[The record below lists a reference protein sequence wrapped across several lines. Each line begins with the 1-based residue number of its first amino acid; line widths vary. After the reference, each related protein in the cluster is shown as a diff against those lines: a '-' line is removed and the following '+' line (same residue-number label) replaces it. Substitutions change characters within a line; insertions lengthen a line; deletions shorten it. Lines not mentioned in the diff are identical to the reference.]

1 MKLKEKK
8 QSQEELRVGSQSGI
22 FDNVPFQLIQMQEIP
37 IKAKPAYPVNYTAS
51 AAVNQDD

>member
-37 IKAKPAYPVNYTAS
+37 VEAKPAYPVNCTAS

>member
-22 FDNVPFQLIQMQEIP
+22 FDNVPFQLIQMQENPLRQNLLIL
-37 IKAKPAYPVNYTAS
+37 
-51 AAVNQDD
+51 